1 MKKLKLVFLGV
12 CMSLVLGGNMAHAS
26 DAINESLT
34 SKIKNFV
41 KEASTKVR
49 SKFTGVNIQA
59 ACQLAGLIEYKP
71 ASLGYCLAFRNRN
84 QALLAKLPAVASK
97 IGTQTFE
104 KLSKTMPE
112 AVSQDLNQLKQ
123 EYSHLIP
130 TVKPAHE
137 NVSVAQRELVEKLLI
152 VANYET
158 VKSLIKTGL
167 FFASLQYQNLLE
179 AYGVTLDP
187 EKAADI
193 VHETTIEVLATS
205 LTAHEINELIEF
217 FQHETFNLIIKNR
230 GIAIDM
236 LIKEMPE
243 LAPLKMLAG
252 A

>member
-1 MKKLKLVFLGV
+1 
-12 CMSLVLGGNMAHAS
+12 MSLALGGNMAYAS
-26 DAINESLT
+26 EPGNENLA

-41 KEASTKVR
+41 KEESTKVR
-49 SKFTGVNIQA
+49 SKFSGVNVNTV
-59 ACQLAGLIEYKP
+59 CQLAGLIEYKP
-71 ASLGYCLAFRNRN
+71 ASLGYCLAFRNKN
-84 QALLAKLPAVASK
+84 KALLEKLPAVVSK

-104 KLSKTMPE
+104 KLAKTMPV
-112 AVSQDLNQLKQ
+112 ALSQDLNQLKQ

-137 NVSVAQRELVEKLLI
+137 NVSVAQRELVEKLLTA
-152 VANYET
+152 ANYET

-205 LTAHEINELIEF
+205 LTAHEINELTQF

-236 LIKEMPE
+236 LVKEMPE

-252 A
+252 V